1 MFKVDNEE
9 TRRSSFNEI
18 VVVSLLLTFDI
29 FHTFSSFSII
39 DLEQEIAFWKGMDIF
54 AKHAQS

>member
-9 TRRSSFNEI
+9 TRRSSFNKI
-18 VVVSLLLTFDI
+18 VVVSLLLTLDI
-29 FHTFSSFSII
+29 FHTCSSFCII

-54 AKHAQS
+54 TKHAQT